1 MIGHTKDWLAVG
13 VPLLAVLVVSV
24 AVKANSWSDVLVT
37 ALTVAVLAGLV
48 GLIVMLSRPLPGE
61 GQGQEEE
68 GDATGA

>member
-37 ALTVAVLAGLV
+37 ALTVAVLAGW
-48 GLIVMLSRPLPGE
+48 S
-61 GQGQEEE
+61 
-68 GDATGA
+68 D